1 MVVSLVNFQVMA
13 IIDLEQ
19 FSLSLVFDI
28 YKILLRLSS

>member
-1 MVVSLVNFQVMA
+1 MVVSLVSFQVMA

-28 YKILLRLSS
+28 YEILLRLSS